1 MADALLYSSHAL
13 FGSGL
18 SKLIG
23 DVATVRL
30 VSSLDEL
37 VQLARSES
45 VRAVIL
51 DQSDADSPV
60 ISQTIADLLCIPG
73 LKVITVSLNADVVQI
88 FHREEVRTETVQA
101 LRRTLTEHFPK

>member
-1 MADALLYSSHAL
+1 MAEALIYSSHAL
-13 FGSGL
+13 FRNGL
-18 SKLIG
+18 SRLIG
-23 DVATVRL
+23 DVADVRL

-45 VRAVIL
+45 ARAVIL
-51 DQSDADSPV
+51 DQGDADSPV
-60 ISQTIADLLCIPG
+60 ISQIITDLLRIPG

-88 FHREEVRTETVQA
+88 FHREEVRTETVHA